1 MKKPNAIYSGACAT
15 VNTDFVFAAVQG
27 EEFILGSSN
36 KERKKQQKIKNT
48 VRETFR
54 MELSQHRSSS
64 AQSSDYMVCF
74 HAAISLHEYSILE
87 NGTVLKDFSA
97 STSFFFVSSSK
108 HLICCFLIKRVKLLA
123 KVRKKIVAHVLSR
136 TPISP
141 FLLPLGILLVCYT
154 MGRHCKGSLTDLKIK
169 KSKVFFLY
177 PPAPSPPPKKW
188 MDETV
193 RP

>member
-36 KERKKQQKIKNT
+36 KERKKQQKIKNI

-64 AQSSDYMVCF
+64 AQSSDYMVYF
-74 HAAISLHEYSILE
+74 HAAISLHEHSILE

-97 STSFFFVSSSK
+97 STSFFFFVSSSK

-123 KVRKKIVAHVLSR
+123 KVRKK
-136 TPISP
+136 
-141 FLLPLGILLVCYT
+141 LLP
-154 MGRHCKGSLTDLKIK
+154 MFSPEHR
-169 KSKVFFLY
+169 FLHF
-177 PPAPSPPPKKW
+177 SFH
-188 MDETV
+188 
-193 RP
+193 

>member
-1 MKKPNAIYSGACAT
+1 MKNNANKTAYREKCNEKPNAIYSGACAT

-36 KERKKQQKIKNT
+36 KERKKQQKIKNI

-74 HAAISLHEYSILE
+74 RAAISLHEYSILE

-97 STSFFFVSSSK
+97 STSFFFCFFFQAPDLLFPHKKGKAVSESEK
-108 HLICCFLIKRVKLLA
+108 KNCCPCSLPNTDF
-123 KVRKKIVAHVLSR
+123 S
-136 TPISP
+136 ISP
-141 FLLPLGILLVCYT
+141 STRYFTRVLHNGEAL
-154 MGRHCKGSLTDLKIK
+154 
-169 KSKVFFLY
+169 
-177 PPAPSPPPKKW
+177 
-188 MDETV
+188 
-193 RP
+193 